1 MKKQSSF
8 SIYDAAAGSGK
19 TFTLVKEYLKQIL
32 SSKQDDYFKHLLAIT
47 FTNKAVSEM
56 KQRIV
61 ETLVNFS
68 EAVPAG
74 RQEKSVA
81 EPLPMMHKIAEETGM
96 NVEEIQIRSR
106 KILKNLLHNYAGFS
120 VETIDKFN
128 HRLIR
133 TFARDLKLATNFEV
147 TLDIPELLAEA
158 VDLLLSKA
166 GENKEITRV
175 LLDFALEKTD
185 DDKSWDISRDIAN
198 AAKLLYDENDSEHVS
213 ILKQKTLED
222 FLEFKK
228 QLLLKKK
235 NLSSEIEN
243 IASQTLQLIE
253 ESGLQDD
260 DFSGSYLPKHFQNL
274 STGRYDLNFSAK
286 WQETMGEK
294 PLYPGRVSAEVGT
307 IIDELT
313 PNFIENFQKT
323 KELVFKLLL
332 IENMLKNVTPLSVIN
347 LVNQEIETI
356 KKEKNILPISEF
368 NSLINK
374 EIKNQPAPFIY
385 ERLGEKYHH
394 FFIDEFQ
401 DTSKLQW
408 ENLIPLIDNALS
420 QQLEPNSGSLL
431 LVGDAK
437 QSIYRWR
444 GGLPEQF
451 MDLYGNGNPFQRE
464 KEVLSLGTNYRSCA
478 EIVDFNNQF
487 FTFVSSY
494 FADEGHGKL
503 YQDGNNQNRNDKKE
517 GYIKFEFIEKQKKA
531 DKEEAYSNL
540 VYETI
545 QSVKNNGF
553 SESDIC
559 ILTRRKADGIALGT
573 FLMEGGVPVISS
585 ETLLLQ
591 SSFLVQILVFSL
603 QVCLYPNNDEA
614 KIQLLDLL
622 YDQLN
627 ISKAMPADRQEKH
640 TFFIKFLNISEEK
653 FTQNLKEYG
662 VDFTFAEMRSVSLY
676 EAFEYCIEQF
686 KLADFAD
693 AYLFGFMDLV
703 YEFEQQPQAD
713 KISFLDHWET
723 KKESASIPA
732 GEGTNAV
739 QLMTIHKAKGLEFPV
754 VIFPFADI
762 QLYDGKYDKLWFPL
776 ENGDFSF
783 KEAQINYKSEI
794 ANYGE
799 VGEKMYN
806 EHRSQLE
813 LDAINL
819 LYVTLTRAVE
829 KLYVFAEMPTEPRDG
844 IPSTYN
850 HLFMEFLKHK
860 NRWNGD
866 QTVYEFGEDLQ
877 KISNL
882 SANSVEEKEVVSQ
895 TIPIY
900 LSSNP
905 KIHGLKMVFS
915 EEIYL
920 EETEAAIS
928 AGNLLHE
935 TMAQIIS
942 EADAG
947 RVLTELEARAIIPKE
962 EFGILKKTVNQI
974 MQHPEL
980 KKLFTGAD
988 KVYNERSII
997 TKNGLVLRP
1006 DRININSE
1014 NNSTL
1019 VDYKTGSPKIWH
1031 KDQLNDYANALL
1043 EMGFMISE
1051 KILIYSNEDEIVI
1064 NKV

>member
-1 MKKQSSF
+1 MEKPSSF

-32 SSKQDDYFKHLLAIT
+32 SAKSDDYFKHLLAIT
-47 FTNKAVSEM
+47 FTNKAVAEM

-68 EAVPAG
+68 N
-74 RQEKSVA
+74 EKSVS
-81 EPLPMMHKIAEETGM
+81 EPLPMMLKIAEENGM
-96 NVEEIQIRSR
+96 NLEEIQTRSQ
-106 KILKNLLHNYAGFS
+106 KILKNLLHNYAAFS
-120 VETIDKFN
+120 VETIDRFN

-147 TLDIPELLAEA
+147 TLDTPELLAEA

-166 GENKEITRV
+166 GENKEITKV

-198 AAKLLYDENDSEHVS
+198 AAKLLYDENDADHVS
-213 ILKQKTLED
+213 VLKQKSLED

-228 QLLLKKK
+228 QLIHKKK
-235 NLSSEIEN
+235 KLSEEIKS

-253 ESGLQDD
+253 ESGLQFD
-260 DFSGSYLPKHFQNL
+260 DFSGSYFPKHFQNL
-274 STGRYDLNFSAK
+274 AIGRYDLNFTAK
-286 WQETMGEK
+286 WQETMGDK
-294 PLYPGRVSAEVGT
+294 PLYPGRISSEIGA

-313 PNFIENFQKT
+313 PNFIVNFQQSKD
-323 KELVFKLLL
+323 LVFQMLLF
-332 IENMLKNVTPLSVIN
+332 ENLLKNITPLSVIN

-356 KKEKNILPISEF
+356 KEEKNILPISEF

-385 ERLGEKYHH
+385 ERLGEKYRH

-451 MDLYGNGNPFQRE
+451 MDLYGNVNPFQRE
-464 KEVLSLGTNYRSCA
+464 KEVFPLDTNYRSCS

-494 FADEGHGKL
+494 FADSGHGKL
-503 YQDGNNQNRNDKKE
+503 YQDGNKQKSNDKKD
-517 GYIKFEFIEKQKKA
+517 GYVKFEFIEKQNK
-531 DKEEAYSNL
+531 DEKEEAYSNL
-540 VYETI
+540 VFETI
-545 QSVKNNGF
+545 RNVKSKGF
-553 SESDIC
+553 LESDIC
-559 ILTRRKADGIALGT
+559 ILTRRKADGIALGS
-573 FLMEGGVPVISS
+573 FLMEQGVPVISS

-591 SSFLVQILVFSL
+591 SSTLVQMLVSSL
-603 QVCLYPNNDEA
+603 QLCLYPKNDEA
-614 KIQLLDLL
+614 KINLLDLL
-622 YDQLN
+622 HDHLK
-627 ISKAMPADRQEKH
+627 ISDEKH
-640 TFFIKFLNISEEK
+640 TFFTKFLNISEVK
-653 FTQNLKEYG
+653 FTENLKEYG
-662 VDFTFAEMRSVSLY
+662 VHFTFAEMRSVSLY
-676 EAFEYCIEQF
+676 EAFEYCVEKF
-686 KLADFAD
+686 KIADFAD

-713 KISFLDHWET
+713 KISFMDHWET

-732 GEGTNAV
+732 SEGTNAV

-762 QLYDGKYDKLWFPL
+762 QLYDGKFDKLWYPL
-776 ENGDFSF
+776 ENKDFNF
-783 KEAQINYKSEI
+783 KEAQINYKTEI
-794 ANYGE
+794 ANYSE
-799 VGEKMYN
+799 IGEKMYA

-813 LDAINL
+813 LDNTNL
-819 LYVTLTRAVE
+819 LYVTLTRAIE
-829 KLYVFAEMPTEPRDG
+829 KLFVFSEMPNELKDG

-850 HLFMEFLKHK
+850 HLFMEFLKQK
-860 NRWNGD
+860 GMWNSD
-866 QTVYEFGEDLQ
+866 QMIYEFGKDLE
-877 KISNL
+877 KISK
-882 SANSVEEKEVVSQ
+882 VKEVVAQ
-895 TIPIY
+895 MEPLY

-905 KIHGLKMVFS
+905 KGHGLKIVSS
-915 EEIYL
+915 EEVYL
-920 EETEAAIS
+920 ETETVAAIS
-928 AGNLLHE
+928 AGNLLHD
-935 TMAQIIS
+935 TMAQIHT
-942 EADAG
+942 EADAE
-947 RVLTELEARAIIPKE
+947 RVLMELKERAIIPKE
-962 EFGILKKTVNQI
+962 DFESLQKTISQI
-974 MQHPEL
+974 IQHTDL
-980 KKLFTGAD
+980 KKLFDGTD

-997 TKNGLVLRP
+997 TKDGLVLRP
-1006 DRININSE
+1006 DRINMSVE
-1014 NNSTL
+1014 NIAVI

-1031 KDQLNDYANALL
+1031 SDQLTDYANALG
-1043 EMGFMISE
+1043 EMGFTVSK
-1051 KILIYSNEDEIVI
+1051 KILIYSNEDKIVI

>member
-1 MKKQSSF
+1 MEKPSSF

-32 SSKQDDYFKHLLAIT
+32 SAKSDDYFKHLLAIT
-47 FTNKAVSEM
+47 FTNKAVAEM

-68 EAVPAG
+68 N
-74 RQEKSVA
+74 EKSVS
-81 EPLPMMHKIAEETGM
+81 EPLPMMLKIAEENGM
-96 NVEEIQIRSR
+96 NLEEIQTRSQ
-106 KILKNLLHNYAGFS
+106 KILKNLLHNYAAFS
-120 VETIDKFN
+120 VETIDRFN

-147 TLDIPELLAEA
+147 TLDTQELLAEA

-166 GENKEITRV
+166 GENKEITKV

-198 AAKLLYDENDSEHVS
+198 AAKLLYDENDSDHVS
-213 ILKQKTLED
+213 VLKQKSLED

-228 QLLLKKK
+228 QLILKKK
-235 NLSSEIEN
+235 KVSEEIEA

-253 ESGLQDD
+253 ESGLQFD
-260 DFSGSYLPKHFQNL
+260 DFSGSYFPKHFQNL
-274 STGRYDLNFSAK
+274 AIGRYDLNFTAK
-286 WQETMGEK
+286 WQETMGDK
-294 PLYPGRVSAEVGT
+294 PLYPGRISSEIGT

-313 PNFIENFQKT
+313 PNFIVNFQQSKD
-323 KELVFKLLL
+323 LVFQMLLT
-332 IENMLKNVTPLSVIN
+332 ENLLKNITPLSVIN

-356 KKEKNILPISEF
+356 KEEKNILPISEF

-385 ERLGEKYHH
+385 ERLGEKYRH

-420 QQLEPNSGSLL
+420 QQLEPSSGSLL

-451 MDLYGNGNPFQRE
+451 MDLYGNVNPFQRE
-464 KEVLSLGTNYRSCA
+464 KEVFPLDTNYRSCS

-494 FADEGHGKL
+494 FASEGHEKL
-503 YQDGNNQNRNDKKE
+503 YQEGNKQKKNDKKD
-517 GYIKFEFIEKQKKA
+517 GYVKFEFIEKQNKDEKN
-531 DKEEAYSNL
+531 DAYSNL
-540 VYETI
+540 VLETI
-545 QSVKNNGF
+545 RNVKSKGF
-553 SESDIC
+553 LESDIC
-559 ILTRRKADGIALGT
+559 ILTRRKADGIALGS
-573 FLMEGGVPVISS
+573 FLMEQGVPVISS

-591 SSFLVQILVFSL
+591 SSTLVQMLVSSL
-603 QVCLYPNNDEA
+603 QGCLYPKNDEA
-614 KIQLLDLL
+614 KINLLDLL
-622 YDQLN
+622 HDHLK
-627 ISKAMPADRQEKH
+627 ISDEKH
-640 TFFIKFLNISEEK
+640 TFFTKFLNISEVK
-653 FTQNLKEYG
+653 FTENLKEYG

-676 EAFEYCIEQF
+676 EAFEYCVEKF
-686 KLADFAD
+686 KIADFAD

-713 KISFLDHWET
+713 KISFMDHWET

-732 GEGTNAV
+732 SEGTNAV

-762 QLYDGKYDKLWFPL
+762 QLYDGKFDKLWYPL
-776 ENGDFSF
+776 ENEGFNF
-783 KEAQINYKSEI
+783 KEAQINYKTEIENYSEI
-794 ANYGE
+794 
-799 VGEKMYN
+799 GEKMYA

-813 LDAINL
+813 LDNTNL
-819 LYVTLTRAVE
+819 LYVTLTRAIE
-829 KLYVFAEMPTEPRDG
+829 KLFVFSETPNELKDG

-850 HLFMEFLKHK
+850 HLFIEFLKQK
-860 NRWNGD
+860 GMWNSD
-866 QTVYEFGEDLQ
+866 QMIYEFGKDLE
-877 KISNL
+877 KTSK
-882 SANSVEEKEVVSQ
+882 VKEVVAQ
-895 TIPIY
+895 MEPLY

-905 KIHGLKMVFS
+905 KGHGLKIVSS
-915 EEIYL
+915 EEVYL
-920 EETEAAIS
+920 ETETVAAIS
-928 AGNLLHE
+928 AGNLLHD
-935 TMAQIIS
+935 TMAQIHTES
-942 EADAG
+942 DAE
-947 RVLTELEARAIIPKE
+947 RVLMELKERAIIPKE
-962 EFGILKKTVNQI
+962 DFESLQKTISQI
-974 MQHPEL
+974 IQHTDL
-980 KKLFTGAD
+980 KKLFDGTD

-997 TKNGLVLRP
+997 TKDGLVLRP
-1006 DRININSE
+1006 DRINMSVE
-1014 NNSTL
+1014 NIAVI
-1019 VDYKTGSPKIWH
+1019 VDYKTGSPMIWH
-1031 KDQLNDYANALL
+1031 SDQLTDYANALG
-1043 EMGFMISE
+1043 EMGFTVSK
-1051 KILIYSNEDEIVI
+1051 KILIYSNEDKIVI